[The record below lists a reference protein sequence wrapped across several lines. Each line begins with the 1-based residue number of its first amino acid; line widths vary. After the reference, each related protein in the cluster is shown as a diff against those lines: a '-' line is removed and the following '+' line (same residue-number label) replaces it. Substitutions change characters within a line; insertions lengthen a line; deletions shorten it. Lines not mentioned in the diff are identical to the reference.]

1 MANSYMYKHTCADWL
16 YTSEPVVD
24 LMMDKSGSVEGVTL
38 TTSEEYEDIPP
49 PYSAQSSTD
58 QLILTEM
65 HANDEGSYIYNYTH
79 S

>member
-1 MANSYMYKHTCADWL
+1 
-16 YTSEPVVD
+16 
-24 LMMDKSGSVEGVTL
+24 MMDKSGSVEGVTL

-65 HANDEGSYIYNYTH
+65 HANNEGSYIYNYTH